1 MSRCVEPK
9 LGVKVLS
16 YDLLD
21 GDEKAEM
28 DEHLRA
34 CSACRDLVEQ
44 TFGNAGALRE
54 LDWRAFRLSQRQNV
68 PWHAWMARRLRDL
81 WFPFLLVLL
90 GAGIVFVTL
99 ARRAPAPEQ
108 VGLVRLAALR
118 EATLDSVAAVPV
130 PRVAPAPTSLVLE
143 PDRDAIALVYESGG
157 GVLRRLI
164 PGGTAT
170 IPELRAGQAHELSL
184 PELQSRG
191 AFVLLVLAP
200 SAAPRGV
207 AAWDEAVLQRVGNRR
222 GDPDASRGWPGDVTP
237 TLRWLR

>member
-1 MSRCVEPK
+1 MTRCVDPS

-21 GDEKAEM
+21 GDEKVEV

-54 LDWRAFRLSQRQNV
+54 LDWRAFRLSQRQDV
-68 PWHAWMARRLRDL
+68 PWHAWVARRLRDL
-81 WFPFLLVLL
+81 WFPFVLALL
-90 GAGIVFVTL
+90 GVGIVFVSL

-108 VGLVRLAALR
+108 VNLVRLAALR
-118 EATLDSVAAVPV
+118 EATLDSAAATPV

-143 PDRDAIALVYESGG
+143 PDRDAIVLVYESGAG
-157 GVLRRLI
+157 SLRRLI
-164 PGGTAT
+164 PGGDAA
-170 IPELRAGQAHELSL
+170 IPELRAGTTHELAL
-184 PELQSRG
+184 PALAARG
-191 AFVLLVLAP
+191 AFVLLVVAP
-200 SAAPRGV
+200 LAAPR
-207 AAWDEAVLQRVGNRR
+207 AAADWDEAIMEHVGARQADT
-222 GDPDASRGWPGDVTP
+222 GAGRGWPGNVTP